1 MELAPLK
8 PIANKRYTVQ
18 ISERHFVRGIEAPN
32 AHIAMELAESNFP
45 KCKGKSLSAHAQ
57 NIYESGISLSDD
69 CNGAIESGDGIFEI
83 KIRGCDPR
91 RVQELKIAIVKY
103 LGAPF
108 LEGDDIG
115 KSDPFLKSF
124 RGLCVEGY

>member
-8 PIANKRYTVQ
+8 PLANKRYTVEV
-18 ISERHFVRGIEAPN
+18 SERCFVSGIEAPN
-32 AHIAMELAESNFP
+32 AHIAMELAERDFP
-45 KCKGKSLSAHAQ
+45 KCKGKSLSAEAQ
-57 NIYESGISLSDD
+57 NIYESSIDLSDD
-69 CNGAIESGDGIFEI
+69 CDDAIESGDGIFEI
-83 KIRGCDPR
+83 KIRGCDPK

>member
-18 ISERHFVRGIEAPN
+18 VSERHFVSGIEAPN
-32 AHIAMELAESNFP
+32 AHTAMELAEKDFP
-45 KCKGKSLSAHAQ
+45 DCKGKSLSVDAQ
-57 NIYESGISLSDD
+57 NIYESSIDLSDQRE
-69 CNGAIESGDGIFEI
+69 NSIESGDGIFEI
-83 KIRGCDPR
+83 KIRGCDPNR
-91 RVQELKIAIVKY
+91 IQELKIAIVKY

-115 KSDPFLKSF
+115 KSDLLLKSLF
-124 RGLCVEGY
+124 GLCVEGY

>member
-8 PIANKRYTVQ
+8 PITNKLYNVQ
-18 ISERHFVRGIEAPN
+18 VDDRCYVSGIEAPN
-32 AHIAMELAESNFP
+32 AHTAMELAEKDFP
-45 KCKGKSLSAHAQ
+45 DRKGKSISVDAQ
-57 NIYESGISLSDD
+57 NIYESSIDLSDD
-69 CNGAIESGDGIFEI
+69 SDDAIESGDGIFEI
-83 KIRGCDPR
+83 KIRGCDPK
-91 RVQELKIAIVKY
+91 RVQELQMAIVKY

-115 KSDPFLKSF
+115 ESDPFLKSF